1 MNQHG
6 ALSTR
11 LSTPAHPAV
20 AVKQHP
26 LKQPFRPDVA
36 AFPKQLWAGTRPCP
50 SSNLASSM
58 NRRFQ
63 FQKRSQLSS
72 ARTVKRFVVVA
83 LDGFLEESAFG
94 AGCQRWR
101 TDARAFSYHPAILRG
116 EQFWSGRT
124 IFVNAR
130 LIVLCFRL
138 TLTAVSGESTG
149 GISSTAIVLF

>member
-72 ARTVKRFVVVA
+72 ARTVKRFAVVA
-83 LDGFLEESAFG
+83 LDGFLEESALGPVVKDG
-94 AGCQRWR
+94 ALTRERSRITPQYFVANNSGQA
-101 TDARAFSYHPAILRG
+101 ARFSSML
-116 EQFWSGRT
+116 
-124 IFVNAR
+124 V
-130 LIVLCFRL
+130 
-138 TLTAVSGESTG
+138 
-149 GISSTAIVLF
+149 